1 MCLYVLE
8 CSHKLKMELP
18 ETKPMLP
25 ASEVRSLNH
34 WTAGEV
40 PAGTFHWLFPHPAQD
55 LFQISPVT

>member
-25 ASEVRSLNH
+25 GSEVRSLNH

-40 PAGTFHWLFPHPAQD
+40 PGRIFKYTYFSCGDSF
-55 LFQISPVT
+55 VTE